1 MTERA
6 LCEALLRADT
16 EDEVVALLTGAGYW
30 NDETVWRH
38 YGDVENN
45 WGQSGN
51 QQSLAEAGLAEK
63 IVNAVDATLVGK
75 CLEAGVDPEGPDA
88 PRDIRS
94 AVSRFYEAGTDKIA
108 TGGRIRDWTP
118 EKRRTVAE
126 TITLAATG
134 DKDVISLTVADM
146 GEGQTP
152 DRVPETI
159 LSLNRSNK
167 MRVPFVQGQFNQG
180 GTGALRF
187 AGHHNLQL
195 VVTRRNPAFGGLE
208 GRDAEWGF
216 TMVRRERPSQ
226 THSRNSIYTFLAPVG
241 ADRAARRGGILSFQ
255 ADALGI
261 LPGAEGAYDRSVDHG
276 TAIKLYEYRFMGE
289 RSNILR
295 GRSLFSRLDLL
306 LPQIALPVRVYE
318 LRRRTGGRLLPQAS
332 RETNLDGLRRRL
344 DESKNLEPGFP
355 VVVPFQPM
363 GEKLVAVI
371 YAGRKA
377 GSSIDEE
384 DEEPGENRRRIG
396 GLKRY
401 RRREGVIFTRN
412 GQTQGTL
419 PKEFFQRDRA
429 KMKPIAED
437 LLVFVDCDGLSPDV
451 REDLFM
457 ASRDRLV
464 DNEFRSAIVRGLE
477 TVLAENDELKQLRSE
492 RAREELEDRLKD
504 DKPLNDVLES
514 LIDASPNL
522 RQLLRLGTRIQTP
535 FRVVPK
541 TVDSSRPP
549 KLLASPTFFR
559 LRGAAPGKP
568 LLRPWPVNQR
578 ARLAFDT
585 DARDDWFVRPE
596 ADRGSFDCVVDGGG
610 TVSLA
615 GPNLRGGVASVTV
628 SLPEGVA
635 VGDVVRLRFRAHD
648 ANGSYED
655 EAHLAVAPEAVKR
668 EGRPTRPRQP
678 GERRDGPGAPAPSG
692 LSAPRIERVFKEDW
706 AEHGFDEHVAMRV
719 RTVGYEEDDAERP
732 IRVFYVNMDN
742 VALLHEATQKRLPID
757 LARSQFL
764 YGNVLFGLAMLLDEA
779 GRWTGSASED
789 VQGADVESAIEAS
802 TRALAPFLLTI
813 ASLGASD
820 LADRAEVNG
829 LEDAA

>member
-1 MTERA
+1 VIG
-6 LCEALLRADT
+6 LLKA
-16 EDEVVALLTGAGYW
+16 AGYW
-30 NDETVWRH
+30 DDPAVWRH

-51 QQSLAEAGLAEK
+51 QQSLAEAALAEK
-63 IVNAVDATLVGK
+63 IVNAVDATLIGK
-75 CLEAGVDPEGPDA
+75 CLEAGIEPEGPRA
-88 PRDIRS
+88 PASIRQ
-94 AVSRFYEAGTDKIA
+94 AVSLFYESGTDKIA
-108 TGGRIRDWTP
+108 TGGRIRDWTA
-118 EKRRTVAE
+118 ERRREVAE

-134 DKDVISLTVADM
+134 DKDVISLTIADM

-152 DRVPETI
+152 DRVPDTI

-187 AGHHNLQL
+187 AGHNNLQL
-195 VVTRRNPAFGGLE
+195 VVTRRNQAFGTFD

-216 TMVRRERPSQ
+216 TIVRRERPSQ
-226 THSRNSIYTFLAPVG
+226 TNSRNSIYTFLAPVG
-241 ADRAARRGGILSFQ
+241 AAGAPRKGAILSFAA
-255 ADALGI
+255 ADLG
-261 LPGAEGAYDRSVDHG
+261 LFPGAQGAYDRRVTHG

-306 LPQIALPVRVYE
+306 LPQVALPVRVYE
-318 LRRRTGGRLLPQAS
+318 LRRRSGKLLPQAS

-355 VVVPFQPM
+355 VTVPFQPM
-363 GEKLVAVI
+363 GEKLTAVI

-377 GSSIDEE
+377 GSALEEGGAE
-384 DEEPGENRRRIG
+384 DEAASSKRKLG

-429 KMKPIAED
+429 KMKPLAED
-437 LLVFVDCDGLSPDV
+437 LLVFVDCDQLSADM

-464 DNEFRSAIVRGLE
+464 DNEFKAAIVRELE
-477 TVLAENDELKQLRSE
+477 ALLADNEELKALRSE
-492 RAREELEDRLKD
+492 RARRELENRLQD

-514 LIDASPNL
+514 LIDSSPNL
-522 RQLLRLGTRIQTP
+522 RQLLRLGTRIQAP

-541 TVDSSRPP
+541 VVNTAKLP
-549 KLLASPTFFR
+549 KLLAFPTFFS
-559 LRGAAPGKP
+559 LRGAKLEQP
-568 LLRPWPVNQR
+568 LLRSCPINQR
-578 ARLAFDT
+578 ARFTFDT
-585 DARDDWFVRPE
+585 DVRDDYFVRAE
-596 ADRGSFDCVVDGGG
+596 AERGSFDCIVDSGGS
-610 TVSLA
+610 VSLA
-615 GPNLRGGVASVTV
+615 GPNLRAGVASVTV
-628 SLPEGVA
+628 ALPEDVA
-635 VGDVVRLRFRAHD
+635 VGDLVRLRFAVHD
-648 ANGSYED
+648 AYRQFSAEV
-655 EAHLAVAPEAVKR
+655 HIRVAPEAVKR
-668 EGRPTRPRQP
+668 ESRPPRRREP
-678 GERRDGPGAPAPSG
+678 GERRDGPGAPGPSG
-692 LSAPRIERVFKEDW
+692 LSAPHIERVFRVEWEK
-706 AEHGFDEHVAMRV
+706 HGFDEHTALKVK
-719 RTVGYEEDDAERP
+719 TIDYQDGDPERP

-742 VALLHEATQKRLPID
+742 SALLHEASQKRLNVD

-764 YGNVLFGLAMLLDEA
+764 YGNVLYGLAMLLDDTSRRDRPA
-779 GRWTGSASED
+779 DDTAAPGVED
-789 VQGADVESAIEAS
+789 AIATS

-813 ASLGASD
+813 ASLGASE
-820 LADRAEVNG
+820 LVDRVEVDG